1 MAGTGRS
8 GVGLRSE
15 RGPVLLAIML
25 STGLVAIDSTIIA
38 TAGPSIVASLG
49 GFAQFPW
56 LFSVYLLAQ
65 AVSVPI
71 YGKLADQVGRRPI
84 MLLGIGL
91 FLIGSVLCGAAW
103 NMGVLIVFRAVQ
115 GLGAGAVQPMSMTI
129 IGDLYTVRERARV
142 TGYISSVWG
151 ISAVIGPT
159 LGGLFSDL
167 LSWRWI
173 FFVNIPLCIAAA
185 VMLLRNFHEKVTR
198 RRHHIDY
205 TGTILLTAGST
216 LVILGL
222 LEGGQGWRWDSIAG
236 IGVPVAG
243 LLLLVGFVQVE
254 RRADEP
260 VLPLWVFTRRV
271 LVTSS
276 LVSLAVGAALIGL
289 TTYVPT
295 YAQISL
301 GTSALVA
308 GFALATLV
316 VGWPIT
322 SSLAGRL
329 YLRIGFRATSLIGC
343 VLTVAGAAG
352 TLTLDADSSGLDAC
366 RLVLRD
372 RCRARAGGKPD
383 ADRRSVDGRLGR
395 AGGGYR
401 KQLVL
406 PVDGQRHGRRGVR
419 RRGERRPA
427 GGYRAHRPHGRRCHP
442 PGVRG
447 GATGVAADDRRG
459 RRDARRAGTRR
470 ASSARVIGRR

>member
-129 IGDLYTVRERARV
+129 IGDLYTLRERARV

-159 LGGLFSDL
+159 LGGLFSDF

-198 RRHHIDY
+198 RKHHIDY

-352 TLTLDADSSGLDAC
+352 TLTLDAGSSVSTLAAWCFVIGAGLGLVASPTLIAAQSTVGWAERGVVTGNNLFFRSMGSAVGAAVFGAVVNAALPAGTPHTALTVADATH
-366 RLVLRD
+366 RVFVGVLLVSLLMTVAVAAMPAGREHVV
-372 RCRARAGGKPD
+372 RRARG
-383 ADRRSVDGRLGR
+383 
-395 AGGGYR
+395 
-401 KQLVL
+401 
-406 PVDGQRHGRRGVR
+406 
-419 RRGERRPA
+419 
-427 GGYRAHRPHGRRCHP
+427 
-442 PGVRG
+442 
-447 GATGVAADDRRG
+447 
-459 RRDARRAGTRR
+459 
-470 ASSARVIGRR
+470 

>member
-151 ISAVIGPT
+151 ISAVVGPT
-159 LGGLFSDL
+159 LGGLFSDF

-173 FFVNIPLCIAAA
+173 FFVNIPLCLAAA
-185 VMLLRNFHEKVTR
+185 VMLQRNFHEKVTR
-198 RRHHIDY
+198 RKHHIDY

-260 VLPLWVFTRRV
+260 VLPLWVFTCRV

-276 LVSLAVGAALIGL
+276 LVSLAVGGRADRADHLRPHL
-289 TTYVPT
+289 RPD
-295 YAQISL
+295 QPWHL
-301 GTSALVA
+301 GA
-308 GFALATLV
+308 GRRLRAGHPGDRLADHL
-316 VGWPIT
+316 
-322 SSLAGRL
+322 LAGR
-329 YLRIGFRATSLIGC
+329 AV
-343 VLTVAGAAG
+343 VLT
-352 TLTLDADSSGLDAC
+352 DRISGH
-366 RLVLRD
+366 V
-372 RCRARAGGKPD
+372 
-383 ADRRSVDGRLGR
+383 ADRVR
-395 AGGGYR
+395 ADGGG
-401 KQLVL
+401 
-406 PVDGQRHGRRGVR
+406 
-419 RRGERRPA
+419 
-427 GGYRAHRPHGRRCHP
+427 
-442 PGVRG
+442 
-447 GATGVAADDRRG
+447 RG
-459 RRDARRAGTRR
+459 RNAHP
-470 ASSARVIGRR
+470 